1 MAFASVLKIAN
12 TILSSVATVTAVS
25 VMAFSGY
32 MLYEDQ
38 YVQNR
43 AYGSAMIQYKPEM
56 QGDVVSID
64 ALLANIPDA
73 AGWITIDDTH
83 IDYPIV
89 QGLDDVFYANHDV
102 YQAASLTGSIY
113 IQAKNS
119 NDFSDSYTLLY
130 GHHMDNGAMFGDLS
144 KYLDAD
150 FFNAHLTGS
159 LVTLKDVYDIDVISV
174 VKTNAYEKAIYDRT
188 SLDWNGYLDLIQN
201 NANVQL
207 VNSNP
212 AITSADKFLVLS
224 TCGGGITDGRVV
236 LICSIA
242 EEGSKKVEPQTD
254 QDGKNKQAAE
264 EDKGGNKAVIVKTGE
279 AGGDGGCWSIV
290 NLFCLFLTFVAI
302 LPYAAD
308 FLDRN
313 REEKKTLKD
322 YIGLSLNIILA
333 IIGAII
339 FILYENMTLPMAILD
354 KYTPWMLIVLGLAL
368 ATEEFCLRRKK
379 KEDTLGEET
388 ADA

>member
-12 TILSSVATVTAVS
+12 TILSSVATATAVS

-32 MLYEDQ
+32 MLYENQ
-38 YVQNR
+38 YVQTR
-43 AYGSAMIQYKPEM
+43 AYGSQMIQYKPQV

-89 QGLDDVFYANHDV
+89 QGLDDVYYANHDV

-144 KYLDAD
+144 KYLDANY
-150 FFNAHLTGS
+150 FNSHLTGS
-159 LVTLKDVYDIDVISV
+159 LVTLKEVYDIDVISV
-174 VKTNAYEKAIYDRT
+174 VKTDAYEGAIYDRT

-201 NANVQL
+201 NAGVKL
-207 VNSNP
+207 VNSNS

-236 LICSIA
+236 LICSLT
-242 EEGSKKVEPQTD
+242 EEGKKVEPQTD
-254 QDGKNKQAAE
+254 QGGKSREDAA
-264 EDKGGNKAVIVKTGE
+264 EDKGGKAVIVKTGE
-279 AGGDGGCWSIV
+279 AGGTGGSWSIV
-290 NLFCLFLTFVAI
+290 NLFCLFLTFVTV
-302 LPYAAD
+302 LPYAID
-308 FLDRN
+308 WMDRK
-313 REEKKTLKD
+313 REEKKTVKD
-322 YIGLSLNIILA
+322 YAGLSLNIILA
-333 IIGAII
+333 IVAAVI
-339 FILYENMTLPMAILD
+339 FITYENMTLPMAILD

-368 ATEEFCLRRKK
+368 VTEEFCCRRKK
-379 KEDTLGEET
+379 KEESLEEET
-388 ADA
+388 VDA

>member
-12 TILSSVATVTAVS
+12 TILSSVATATAVS

-32 MLYEDQ
+32 MLYENQ
-38 YVQNR
+38 YVQSR
-43 AYGSAMIQYKPEM
+43 AYGSAMIQYKPEV

-73 AGWITIDDTH
+73 SGWITIDDTH
-83 IDYPIV
+83 IDYPVV
-89 QGLDDVFYANHDV
+89 QGLDDVYYANHDV
-102 YQAASLTGSIY
+102 YQAQSLTGSIY

-119 NDFSDSYTLLY
+119 NDFSDSYTLIY

-150 FFNAHLTGS
+150 FFNAHLSGS
-159 LVTLKDVYDIDVISV
+159 LVTLKEVYDIDVISV

-188 SLDWNGYLDLIQN
+188 SLDWTGYQDLISN
-201 NANVQL
+201 NADVHL

-224 TCGGGITDGRVV
+224 TCEGGITDGRVV
-236 LICSIA
+236 LICSLT
-242 EEGSKKVEPQTD
+242 EEGKKVVPEPD
-254 QDGKNKQAAE
+254 QDGINRQDAA
-264 EDKGGNKAVIVKTGE
+264 EDKGGKAVIVKTGE
-279 AGGDGGCWSIV
+279 AGGKGGSWSIV
-290 NLFCLFLTFVAI
+290 NLFCLFLTFVTI
-302 LPYAAD
+302 LPYALD
-308 FLDRN
+308 FMDRKK
-313 REEKKTLKD
+313 EEKKTWKD
-322 YIGLSLNIILA
+322 YTGLSLNIILA
-333 IIGAII
+333 IISAVI
-339 FILYENMTLPMAILD
+339 FILYEDMTLPMAILD

-379 KEDTLGEET
+379 DEDNLAEET

>member
-12 TILSSVATVTAVS
+12 TILSSVATATAVS

-32 MLYEDQ
+32 MLYENQ
-38 YVQNR
+38 YVQSR
-43 AYGSAMIQYKPEM
+43 AYGSAMIQYKPEV

-73 AGWITIDDTH
+73 SGWITIDDTH
-83 IDYPIV
+83 IDYPVV
-89 QGLDDVFYANHDV
+89 QGLDDVYYANHDV
-102 YQAASLTGSIY
+102 YQAQSLTGSIY

-119 NDFSDSYTLLY
+119 NDFSDSYTLIY

-150 FFNAHLTGS
+150 FFNAHLSGS
-159 LVTLKDVYDIDVISV
+159 LVTLKEVYDIDVISV

-188 SLDWNGYLDLIQN
+188 SLDWTGYQDLISN
-201 NANVQL
+201 NADVHL

-224 TCGGGITDGRVV
+224 TCEGGITDGRVV
-236 LICSIA
+236 LICSLT
-242 EEGSKKVEPQTD
+242 EEGKKVVPQQD
-254 QDGKNKQAAE
+254 QDGINRQDAA
-264 EDKGGNKAVIVKTGE
+264 EDKGGKAVIVKTGE
-279 AGGDGGCWSIV
+279 AGGKGGSWSIV
-290 NLFCLFLTFVAI
+290 NLFCLFLTFVTI
-302 LPYAAD
+302 LPYALD
-308 FLDRN
+308 FMDRKK
-313 REEKKTLKD
+313 EEKKTWKD
-322 YIGLSLNIILA
+322 YTGLSLNIILA
-333 IIGAII
+333 IISAVI
-339 FILYENMTLPMAILD
+339 FILYEDMTLPMAILD

-368 ATEEFCLRRKK
+368 ATEEFSLRRKK
-379 KEDTLGEET
+379 NEENLAEET

>member
-1 MAFASVLKIAN
+1 MAFASILKIAN
-12 TILSSVATVTAVS
+12 TILSSVATATAVS

-32 MLYEDQ
+32 MLYENQ
-38 YVQNR
+38 YVQSR
-43 AYGSAMIQYKPEM
+43 AYGSAMIQYKPEV

-64 ALLANIPDA
+64 ALLATIPDA
-73 AGWITIDDTH
+73 SGWITIDDTH
-83 IDYPIV
+83 IDYPVV
-89 QGLDDVFYANHDV
+89 QGLDDVYYANHDV
-102 YQAASLTGSIY
+102 YQAPSLTGSIY

-150 FFNAHLTGS
+150 FFNAHLSGS
-159 LVTLKDVYDIDVISV
+159 LVTLKEVYDIDVISV

-188 SLDWNGYLDLIQN
+188 SLDWAGYQDLISN
-201 NANVQL
+201 NADVRL

-224 TCGGGITDGRVV
+224 TCEGGITDGRVV
-236 LICSIA
+236 LICSLT
-242 EEGSKKVEPQTD
+242 EEGKKVVPEPD
-254 QDGKNKQAAE
+254 QDGINRQDAA
-264 EDKGGNKAVIVKTGE
+264 EDKGGKAVIVKTGE
-279 AGGDGGCWSIV
+279 AGGKGGSWSVV
-290 NLFCLFLTFVAI
+290 NLFCLFLTFVTI
-302 LPYAAD
+302 LPYALD
-308 FLDRN
+308 FMDRKK
-313 REEKKTLKD
+313 EEKKTWKD
-322 YIGLSLNIILA
+322 YTGLSLNIILA

-379 KEDTLGEET
+379 DEDNLAEET

>member
-12 TILSSVATVTAVS
+12 TILSSVATATAVS

-32 MLYEDQ
+32 MLYENQ
-38 YVQNR
+38 YVQSR
-43 AYGSAMIQYKPEM
+43 AYGSAMIQYKPEV

-73 AGWITIDDTH
+73 SGWITIDDTH
-83 IDYPIV
+83 IDYPVV
-89 QGLDDVFYANHDV
+89 QGLDDVYYANHDV
-102 YQAASLTGSIY
+102 YQAQSLTGSIY

-119 NDFSDSYTLLY
+119 NDFSDSYTLIY

-150 FFNAHLTGS
+150 FFNAHLSGS
-159 LVTLKDVYDIDVISV
+159 LVTLKEVYDIDVISV

-188 SLDWNGYLDLIQN
+188 SLDWTGYQDLISN
-201 NANVQL
+201 NADVHL

-224 TCGGGITDGRVV
+224 TCEGGITDGRVV
-236 LICSIA
+236 LICSLT

-254 QDGKNKQAAE
+254 QDGINRQDAA
-264 EDKGGNKAVIVKTGE
+264 EDKGGKAVIVKTGE
-279 AGGDGGCWSIV
+279 AGGKGGSWSIV
-290 NLFCLFLTFVAI
+290 NLFCLFLTFVTI
-302 LPYAAD
+302 LPYALD
-308 FLDRN
+308 FMDRKK
-313 REEKKTLKD
+313 EEKKTWKD
-322 YIGLSLNIILA
+322 YTGLSLNIILA
-333 IIGAII
+333 IIGAVI
-339 FILYENMTLPMAILD
+339 FILYEDMTLPMAILD

-368 ATEEFCLRRKK
+368 ATEEFSLRRKK
-379 KEDTLGEET
+379 NEENLAEET

>member
-12 TILSSVATVTAVS
+12 TILSSVATATAVS

-32 MLYEDQ
+32 MLYENQ
-38 YVQNR
+38 YVQSR
-43 AYGSAMIQYKPEM
+43 AYGSAMIQYKPEV

-73 AGWITIDDTH
+73 SGWITIDDTH
-83 IDYPIV
+83 IDYPVV
-89 QGLDDVFYANHDV
+89 QGLDDVYYANHDV
-102 YQAASLTGSIY
+102 YQAQSLTGSIY

-119 NDFSDSYTLLY
+119 NDFSDSYTLIY

-150 FFNAHLTGS
+150 FFNAHLSGS
-159 LVTLKDVYDIDVISV
+159 LVTLKEVYDIDVISV

-188 SLDWNGYLDLIQN
+188 SLDWTGYQDLISN
-201 NANVQL
+201 NADVHL

-224 TCGGGITDGRVV
+224 TCEGGITDGRVV
-236 LICSIA
+236 LICSLT

-254 QDGKNKQAAE
+254 QDGINRQDAA
-264 EDKGGNKAVIVKTGE
+264 EDKGGKAVIVKTGE
-279 AGGDGGCWSIV
+279 AGGKGGSWSIV
-290 NLFCLFLTFVAI
+290 NLFCLFLTFVTI
-302 LPYAAD
+302 LPYALD
-308 FLDRN
+308 FMDRKK
-313 REEKKTLKD
+313 EEKKTWKD
-322 YIGLSLNIILA
+322 YTGLSLNIILA
-333 IIGAII
+333 IIGAVI
-339 FILYENMTLPMAILD
+339 FILYEDMTLPMAILD

-379 KEDTLGEET
+379 DEENLEEET

>member
-12 TILSSVATVTAVS
+12 TILSSVATATAVS

-32 MLYEDQ
+32 MLYENQ
-38 YVQNR
+38 YVQSR
-43 AYGSAMIQYKPEM
+43 AYGSAMIQYKPEV

-73 AGWITIDDTH
+73 SGWITIDDTH
-83 IDYPIV
+83 IDYPVV
-89 QGLDDVFYANHDV
+89 QGLDDVYYANHDV
-102 YQAASLTGSIY
+102 YQAQSLTGSIY

-119 NDFSDSYTLLY
+119 NDFSDSYTLIY

-150 FFNAHLTGS
+150 FFNAHLSGS
-159 LVTLKDVYDIDVISV
+159 LVTLKEVYDIDVISV

-188 SLDWNGYLDLIQN
+188 SLDWTGYQDLISN
-201 NANVQL
+201 NADVRL

-224 TCGGGITDGRVV
+224 TCEGGITDGRVV
-236 LICSIA
+236 LICSLT
-242 EEGSKKVEPQTD
+242 EEGKKVVPEPD
-254 QDGKNKQAAE
+254 QDGINRQDAA
-264 EDKGGNKAVIVKTGE
+264 EDKGGKAVIVKTGE
-279 AGGDGGCWSIV
+279 AGGKGGSWSIV
-290 NLFCLFLTFVAI
+290 NLFCLFLTFVTI
-302 LPYAAD
+302 LPYALD
-308 FLDRN
+308 FMDRKK
-313 REEKKTLKD
+313 EEKKTWKD
-322 YIGLSLNIILA
+322 YTGLSLNIILA
-333 IIGAII
+333 ILGAII
-339 FILYENMTLPMAILD
+339 FILYENMTLPMAILN

-368 ATEEFCLRRKK
+368 ATEEFCLKRKK

>member
-12 TILSSVATVTAVS
+12 TILSSVATATAVS

-32 MLYEDQ
+32 MLYENQ
-38 YVQNR
+38 YVQSR
-43 AYGSAMIQYKPEM
+43 AYGSAMIQYKPEV

-73 AGWITIDDTH
+73 SGWITIDDTH
-83 IDYPIV
+83 IDYPVV
-89 QGLDDVFYANHDV
+89 QGLDDVYYANHDV
-102 YQAASLTGSIY
+102 YQAQSLTGSIY

-150 FFNAHLTGS
+150 FFNAHLSGS
-159 LVTLKDVYDIDVISV
+159 LVTLKEVYDIDVISV

-188 SLDWNGYLDLIQN
+188 SLDWAGYQDLISN
-201 NANVQL
+201 NADVRL

-224 TCGGGITDGRVV
+224 TCEGGITDGRVV
-236 LICSIA
+236 LICSLT
-242 EEGSKKVEPQTD
+242 EEGKKVVPEPD
-254 QDGKNKQAAE
+254 QDGINRQDAA
-264 EDKGGNKAVIVKTGE
+264 EDKGGKAVIVKTGE
-279 AGGDGGCWSIV
+279 AGGKGGSWSIV
-290 NLFCLFLTFVAI
+290 NLFCLFLTFVTI
-302 LPYAAD
+302 LPYALD
-308 FLDRN
+308 FMDRKK
-313 REEKKTLKD
+313 EEKKTWKD
-322 YIGLSLNIILA
+322 YTGLSLNIILA
-333 IIGAII
+333 IVAAVI
-339 FILYENMTLPMAILD
+339 FITYENMTLPMAILD

-368 ATEEFCLRRKK
+368 VTEEFCCRRKK
-379 KEDTLGEET
+379 KDDSLEEET
-388 ADA
+388 VDA